1 MKHLTFAFILTFF
14 LNSTIFGEELFP
26 ESFSEEQMKLLT
38 ESESLITKGLS
49 SDQIVLY
56 GMMMQRFRKER
67 ARDYSKTNT
76 QPMASF
82 EDQLKKRLD
91 SASAN
96 EKILF
101 EVVVKYIL
109 DNLTELEKKYP
120 LAFTEKNNRYIFPFE
135 IRSGTP
141 NLNAVPEE
149 KLKEYG
155 NNVSEIK
162 KKYAA
167 IVSKVKEIHSLKV
180 NVSCVNDSE
189 CLLLP
194 YGRTLAKG
202 PVGYFTL
209 SRRNINLS
217 IFAERLA
224 ELGKLETEIQNELR
238 GFNSVESIITPPAVA
253 CEKNVCGFRK

>member
-1 MKHLTFAFILTFF
+1 MKYLAFILT
-14 LNSTIFGEELFP
+14 LLLTSNIFGEELFP
-26 ESFSEEQMKLLT
+26 DSFSEDQLKVLIENEGM
-38 ESESLITKGLS
+38 ITKS
-49 SDQIVLY
+49 MNSDQVALHTA
-56 GMMMQRFRKER
+56 MMRRLRKER
-67 ARDYSKTNT
+67 ERDQAKLNIQAPT
-76 QPMASF
+76 SF

-91 SASAN
+91 SASAS
-96 EKILF
+96 EKIIF
-101 EVVVKYIL
+101 EIIVKYIL
-109 DNLTELEKKYP
+109 DNLSELEKKYP
-120 LAFTEKNNRYIFPFE
+120 LAFTEKNSRYIFPFE

-141 NLNAVPEE
+141 NLNLVSED

-155 NNVSEIK
+155 NNVAEIK

-167 IVSKVKEIHSLKV
+167 ILSKVKEIHALKV
-180 NVSCVNDSE
+180 NVSCTNDSE

-253 CEKNVCGFRK
+253 CEKNICGFRK